1 MPDLLR
7 TAAGAAALI
16 AAGLN
21 AGLFFAFTTA
31 VMPGLGG
38 ASDTAFID
46 VMQRINRRI
55 LNGRF
60 FAVFFGAPVLAL
72 IWAVAATGSGAAV
85 AVPAW
90 AAFVLLAGHFLITAA
105 VNVPMNDAL
114 EAAGPADRSADPARV
129 RARFEGPWNRWNRI
143 RTVLSAAALACT
155 ATGVALL

>member
-7 TAAGAAALI
+7 TAAGVAALI

-46 VMQRINRRI
+46 VMQRINRKI
-55 LNGRF
+55 LNWRF
-60 FAVFFGAPVLAL
+60 LAVFCGAPLLAL
-72 IWAVAATGSGAAV
+72 LWAVAATGSGAA

-90 AAFVLLAGHFLITAA
+90 AAFALLAGHFLITAA
-105 VNVPMNDAL
+105 VNVPMNNAL
-114 EAAGPADRSADPARV
+114 EAAGPAGRAADPARV
-129 RARFEGPWNRWNRI
+129 RARFEGPWNRWNRV
-143 RTVLSAAALACT
+143 RTVLSAAALAC
-155 ATGVALL
+155 AAAGVALL